1 MRARTLTTDD
11 LDEARTI
18 LYRHFYSNFVDVLS
32 PATTL
37 RARFAVT
44 PPEAV
49 TVGDVSF
56 GTDVR
61 IRFGELGAY
70 HVDVPLSGR
79 LSWRQGGSPSRV
91 ATPTEAAVFQP
102 VGDTTLDHWAGD
114 CRLLAVKIDKSLLEE
129 HLSRL
134 IDGPVRS
141 PIRLGPTLDIGGGA
155 GGSWLRLLQMITADA
170 ASADGR
176 LTSHPAMDA
185 GLRESLVNGLLLT
198 ADHQYRELLDNPPR
212 TTAAPRAVRRAVDV
226 MRAQPA
232 RQFTVA
238 ELAQIAGVSPR
249 ALQLTFQR
257 HLGVS
262 PMTYLREV
270 RLGLVHDRLRRAGTG
285 EETVA
290 ATAYEFGFTHLGRF
304 AASYRRRYGVSP
316 SETLRR

>member
-1 MRARTLTTDD
+1 MRASTLTTND
-11 LDEARTI
+11 LDEARTT

-32 PATTL
+32 PAATL

-49 TVGDVSF
+49 TIGDMSF

-70 HVDVPLSGR
+70 HLDVPLSGR
-79 LSWRQGGSPSRV
+79 LVWRQGSSPSRV
-91 ATPTEAAVFQP
+91 ATPAEAAVFQP

-134 IDGPVRS
+134 IDGPVHK
-141 PIRLGPTLDIGGGA
+141 PITLGPTLDLSGGA
-155 GGSWLRLLQMITADA
+155 GRSWLRLLQMITADA
-170 ASADGR
+170 AAVDGR
-176 LTSHPAMDA
+176 LTDHPAMDA
-185 GLRESLVNGLLLT
+185 GLRESLVTGLLLT
-198 ADHQYRELLDNPPR
+198 ADHEYREVLDNPPR
-212 TTAAPRAVRRAVDV
+212 IAAAPRAVRRTVDA

-238 ELAQIAGVSPR
+238 ELAGIAGVSPR
-249 ALQLTFQR
+249 ALQLAFQR
-257 HLGVS
+257 HLGTS
-262 PMTYLREV
+262 PMAYLREV
-270 RLGLVHDRLRRAGTG
+270 RLGLVHDRLRHAGTG
-285 EETVA
+285 ETVA

-304 AASYRRRYGVSP
+304 AAWYRNRYGVTP
-316 SETLRR
+316 AETLRR